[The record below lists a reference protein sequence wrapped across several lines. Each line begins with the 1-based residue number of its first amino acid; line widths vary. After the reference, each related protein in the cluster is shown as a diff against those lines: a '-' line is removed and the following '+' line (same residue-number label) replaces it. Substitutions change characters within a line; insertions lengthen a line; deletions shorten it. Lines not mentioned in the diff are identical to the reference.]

1 MQLRHFASRSA
12 LLFLWLWASAGY
24 AQIVIGQTASFS
36 GPVAAGV
43 KETADGAQWYLDAVN
58 AKGGVRGQSIKL
70 VSMDDKFDPKL
81 AAANAA
87 QLAQRQEVLALF
99 LSRSTP
105 ATEAMLPVLEQYSV
119 PLVAPSTGANVFH
132 VPVNRWVFN
141 VRATYQREAEKAV
154 VHLATT
160 GLRRIVVVYAD
171 DSFGKDGLI
180 GADKGFAKAGF
191 QAHLL
196 VKADRSKPDFPD
208 IVQRIVKAQAQ
219 AVLWIGSGN
228 AVADG
233 VRVLRKTGSVAQ
245 VVTLSNNAS
254 NGFISALGE
263 AANGVIVTQVF
274 PSERSLTHP
283 FIKECSALAKANG
296 QATLSPS
303 HVEGIAAAKV
313 LVEGLRRAGPKLTRA
328 SLATA
333 LEGVQGF
340 DLGGGLV
347 VSYGA
352 SDRTGLDFAD
362 LSIIDSKGRFR
373 R

>member
-1 MQLRHFASRSA
+1 MGMH
-12 LLFLWLWASAGY
+12 LLAVAGVLLLSWLATPAT
-24 AQIVIGQTASFS
+24 AQIVIGQTASFT

-43 KETADGAQWYLDAVN
+43 KEATEGAKWYLDAVN
-58 AKGGVRGQSIKL
+58 AGGGVRGQRIQL
-70 VSMDDKFDPKL
+70 VSVDDRFDPRL
-81 AAANAA
+81 AAENAA
-87 QLAQRQEVLALF
+87 QLAQRPELLALF

-105 ATEAMLPVLEQYSV
+105 ATEAMLPVLDKYAL

-160 GLRRIVVVYAD
+160 GLKRIVVVYAD
-171 DSFGKDGLI
+171 DSFGKDGLT

-191 QAHLL
+191 QAHQLI
-196 VKADRSKPDFPD
+196 KADRSKPDYAD
-208 IVQRIVKAQAQ
+208 IVQRIVQAQAQ

-233 VRVLRKTGSVAQ
+233 VKLLRKSGSVAQ

-254 NGFISALGE
+254 NGFITALGE
-263 AANGVIVTQVF
+263 AASGVIVAQVF

-283 FIKECSALAKANG
+283 FIKEATALANAHG
-296 QATLSPS
+296 QKTLSPS

-313 LVEGLRRAGPKLTRA
+313 LVEGLRRAGAKPTRA
-328 SLATA
+328 SLTA
-333 LEGVQGF
+333 ALDGLQGF

-347 VSYGA
+347 VSYSPA
-352 SDRTGLDFAD
+352 DHTGLDFAD
-362 LSIIDSKGRFR
+362 LSIIDAKGRFKR
-373 R
+373 

>member
-1 MQLRHFASRSA
+1 MGMRSFAGA
-12 LLFLWLWASAGY
+12 GLLLFAWLAMPAG
-24 AQIVIGQTASFS
+24 AQIVIGQTASFT

-43 KETADGAQWYLDAVN
+43 KEAADGAKWYLDAVN
-58 AKGGVRGQSIKL
+58 TKGGIRGQLVQL
-70 VSMDDKFDPKL
+70 VSVDDKFDPRL
-81 AAANAA
+81 AADNAA
-87 QLAQRQEVLALF
+87 QLAQRPEVLALF

-105 ATEAMLPVLEQYSV
+105 ATEAMLPVLEKYSL

-160 GLRRIVVVYAD
+160 GLKRIAVVYAD

-180 GADKGFAKAGF
+180 GADKGFAKSGF

-196 VKADRSKPDFPD
+196 IKADRSKPDYTD
-208 IVQRIVKAQAQ
+208 IVQRIVAGQAQ

-233 VRVLRKTGSVAQ
+233 IKVLRKSGSAAQ

-263 AANGVIVTQVF
+263 AATGVIVTQVF

-283 FIKECSALAKANG
+283 FIKEATALASANG
-296 QATLSPS
+296 QKTLSPS
-303 HVEGIAAAKV
+303 HVEGIAAAMV

-328 SLATA
+328 SLTAA
-333 LEGVQGF
+333 LEGLQGF
-340 DLGGGLV
+340 DLGGGLM
-347 VSYGA
+347 VSFGPA
-352 SDRTGLDFAD
+352 DHTGLDFAD

>member
-1 MQLRHFASRSA
+1 MELRLLAGGWA
-12 LLFLWLWASAGY
+12 LAWCCLAVPAQ
-24 AQIVIGQTASFS
+24 AQIVIGQTASFT

-43 KETADGAQWYLDAVN
+43 KETADGAKWYLDAVN
-58 AKGGVRGQSIKL
+58 ARGGIRGQLVQL
-70 VSMDDKFDPKL
+70 VSLDDKFDPKL
-81 AAANAA
+81 AAENAA
-87 QLAQRQEVLALF
+87 QLAQRPEVLALF

-105 ATEAMLPVLEQYSV
+105 ATEAMLPVLDKYSLA
-119 PLVAPSTGANVFH
+119 LVAPSTGANVFH

-160 GLRRIVVVYAD
+160 GLKRIVVVYAD

-191 QAHLL
+191 QAELL
-196 VKADRSKPDFPD
+196 IKADRSKPDYPD

-233 VRVLRKTGSVAQ
+233 VKALRKSGSVAQ

-254 NGFISALGE
+254 NGFITALGE

-283 FIKECSALAKANG
+283 FIKEATALAVAHGQKA
-296 QATLSPS
+296 LSPS
-303 HVEGIAAAKV
+303 HVEGVAAAKV
-313 LVEGLRRAGPKLTRA
+313 LVEGLRRAGPKPTRVSLTA
-328 SLATA
+328 A
-333 LEGVQGF
+333 LEGLQGF

-347 VSYGA
+347 VSYGPA
-352 SDRTGLDFAD
+352 DHTGLDFAD
-362 LSIIDSKGRFR
+362 LSIIDAKGRFR

>member
-1 MQLRHFASRSA
+1 LTFRILAGGWA
-12 LLFLWLWASAGY
+12 LLLALGSGLGH

-43 KETADGAQWYLDAVN
+43 KETTDGARWYLDAVN
-58 AKGGVRGQSIKL
+58 AKGGIRGQSITL

-81 AAANAA
+81 AADNAT
-87 QLAQRQEVLALF
+87 QLAQRQDVLALF

-105 ATEAMLPVLEQYSV
+105 ATEAMLPVLEKYSV
-119 PLVAPSTGANVFH
+119 ALVAPSTGANVFH
-132 VPVNRWVFN
+132 APVNPWVFN

-154 VHLATT
+154 VHLSTT
-160 GLRRIVVVYAD
+160 GLQRIVVVYAD

-180 GADKGFAKAGF
+180 GADKGFVKAGL
-191 QAHLL
+191 QPHRLI
-196 VKADRSKPDFPD
+196 KADRSKPDYAD
-208 IVQRIVKAQAQ
+208 IVQRIVTAQAQ

-233 VRVLRKTGSVAQ
+233 VKVLRKTGSVAQ

-254 NGFISALGE
+254 NGFISALGD
-263 AANGVIVTQVF
+263 AASGVIVTQVF

-283 FIKECSALAKANG
+283 FIKESTALAKANG
-296 QATLSPS
+296 QASLSPS

-313 LVEGLRRAGPKLTRA
+313 LVEGLRRAGPRLTRA
-328 SLATA
+328 SLAAA
-333 LEGVQGF
+333 LGAVQGF

-347 VSYGA
+347 VSYGPG
-352 SDRTGLDFAD
+352 DRTGLDFAD
-362 LSIIDSKGRFR
+362 LSIIDAKGRFR